1 MKHTNSK
8 RLALIGALIVPMVV
22 SAQDAAVAQP
32 PAPAAAVESSPA
44 QPAPAPAAEVAT
56 TKAPDPV
63 APVAAPAAETP
74 APAVAPVA
82 PVAAPA
88 VTLTE
93 IAPAAP
99 APAEA
104 PAPAPAA
111 VVAPAAEAA
120 KAKDTLSVDFP
131 DEDVRSILRNVADLF
146 ELNIVIPDT
155 LQGRTSIKLRD
166 VTWRQIFTVTLS
178 PVGYT
183 FVEEGN
189 IIKVISKGALDAEP
203 FVTSS
208 VTLQNV
214 AAATVDPVLRSLLT
228 IAQPATPTTAPVLG
242 GSLVLNSQNNEYII
256 TDKPFV
262 VQRIIETAKRLDIEP
277 RQVVIETKFVEVTA
291 EDAFDLAFKL
301 EGRRTFDTGVTGG
314 LNTLGQ
320 TPVSPAT
327 TLLTGP
333 GGTGTFNAVLS
344 AKDYTAVLQALKTN
358 GKTRLVSNPTVVA
371 VNGSKSQISVGKE
384 IQLVKKS
391 LNTGGSSTTPTS
403 ALEKDGTVFE
413 GVKIDV
419 TPQITSK
426 KLVSLAVKAEKTI
439 ASVSPSGSAEQTFY
453 DISKR
458 EATLNMLLLDG
469 QTAAIGGLLDN
480 KDEKKTSKVPL
491 LGDIPVVGNLFKS
504 TKNSANDT
512 NLLIFIT
519 ASILE
524 PSKTSYKSVATPEQL
539 FNLNLT
545 ERDIRGVSYEQSAEE
560 AKLMQAAQAKR
571 KAKQDA
577 LIEGKL
583 SKEAG
588 AK

>member
-22 SAQDAAVAQP
+22 SGQEAAVAQA
-32 PAPAAAVESSPA
+32 PAPAAAVESTPA
-44 QPAPAPAAEVAT
+44 QPAPAAEAVT

-63 APVAAPAAETP
+63 VAPVAETP
-74 APAVAPVA
+74 APVAETSA

-93 IAPAAP
+93 IPAAAP

-104 PAPAPAA
+104 PAPAPIVAA
-111 VVAPAAEAA
+111 APAADAT

-228 IAQPATPTTAPVLG
+228 IAQAATPTTAPVLG

-262 VQRIIETAKRLDIEP
+262 VQRIIETAKRLDVEP

-291 EDAFDLAFKL
+291 DDAFDLAFKL
-301 EGRRTFDTGVTGG
+301 EGRRDLGQNTTGG
-314 LNTLGQ
+314 LNTLNQ
-320 TPVSPAT
+320 TPVNPLS

-344 AKDYTAVLQALKTN
+344 SSDYSAVLQALKTN

-384 IQLVKKS
+384 IQLVKKTE
-391 LNTGGSSTTPTS
+391 NTGTNNSGTS

-413 GVKIDV
+413 GVTMDV

-426 KLVSLAVKAEKTI
+426 KLVSLAVKAQKTI

-491 LGDIPVVGNLFKS
+491 LGDIPLVGNLFKS

-571 KAKQDA
+571 KARQDA
-577 LIEGKL
+577 LIEAKI
-583 SKEAG
+583 SKDA
-588 AK
+588 ASK

>member
-22 SAQDAAVAQP
+22 SGQEAAVAP
-32 PAPAAAVESSPA
+32 ASAPAAAVETSPA
-44 QPAPAPAAEVAT
+44 QPAAAAEPAT
-56 TKAPDPV
+56 TNVPDPV
-63 APVAAPAAETP
+63 VAPAGEAAAPAA
-74 APAVAPVA
+74 APVS
-82 PVAAPA
+82 APA

-99 APAEA
+99 APTE
-104 PAPAPAA
+104 APAPAA
-111 VVAPAAEAA
+111 VEAPAAEAS

-189 IIKVISKGALDAEP
+189 IIKIISKGALDAEP

-228 IAQPATPTTAPVLG
+228 IAQPGTPTTPPVLG

-262 VQRIIETAKRLDIEP
+262 VQRIIETAKRLDVEP

-291 EDAFDLAFKL
+291 EDAFDLSLKL
-301 EGRRTFDTGVTGG
+301 EGRRDLGQNTTGG
-314 LNTLGQ
+314 LNTLNQ
-320 TPVSPAT
+320 LPVNPAT
-327 TLLTGP
+327 TLLSGP
-333 GGTGTFNAVLS
+333 GGAGTFNAVLS
-344 AKDYTAVLQALKTN
+344 STDYSAVLNALKTN

-384 IQLVKKS
+384 IQLVKKTE
-391 LNTGGSSTTPTS
+391 NTGNNNSGTS

-480 KDEKKTSKVPL
+480 KKEKKSSKVPL

-504 TKNSANDT
+504 TKNAANDT

-524 PSKTSYKSVATPEQL
+524 PSQTSYKSVATPEQL
-539 FNLNLT
+539 FNLDLT
-545 ERDIRGVSYEQSAEE
+545 ERDIRGISYEQSAEE

-577 LIEGKL
+577 LIEAKI
-583 SKEAG
+583 SKDAG
-588 AK
+588 LKK

>member
-1 MKHTNSK
+1 MV
-8 RLALIGALIVPMVV
+8 AIG
-22 SAQDAAVAQP
+22 QEAAVVQP
-32 PAPAAAVESSPA
+32 SAPVAAVESSPA
-44 QPAPAPAAEVAT
+44 QPVAAAETTTTTAPEAVAAPAPEA
-56 TKAPDPV
+56 
-63 APVAAPAAETP
+63 AAPAAET
-74 APAVAPVA
+74 
-82 PVAAPA
+82 AAPA
-88 VTLTE
+88 AESVTPVSVPAATLTE
-93 IAPAAP
+93 ITPAV
-99 APAEA
+99 PAEA
-104 PAPAPAA
+104 PAPAAVVDPAA
-111 VVAPAAEAA
+111 DAT

-178 PVGYT
+178 PIGYT

-208 VTLQNV
+208 VILENV
-214 AAATVDPVLRSLLT
+214 AASTIDPVLRSLLT
-228 IAQPATPTTAPVLG
+228 IAQAATPTTAPILG
-242 GSLVLNSQNNEYII
+242 GSLVLNSQNNEYIV

-291 EDAFDLAFKL
+291 EDAFDLSLKL
-301 EGRRTFDTGVTGG
+301 EGRRDLGQNTTGG
-314 LNTLGQ
+314 LNTLNQ
-320 TPVSPAT
+320 LPVSPAA
-327 TLLTGP
+327 TLLNGP

-344 AKDYTAVLQALKTN
+344 STDYSAVLNALKTN

-384 IQLVKKS
+384 IQLVKKTE
-391 LNTGGSSTTPTS
+391 NTGANNSGTS

-413 GVKIDV
+413 GVKVDV

-458 EATLNMLLLDG
+458 EATLNMLLIDG

-480 KDEKKTSKVPL
+480 KDEKKSSKVPL

-504 TKNSANDT
+504 TKNAANDT

-539 FNLNLT
+539 FDLDLT

-560 AKLMQAAQAKR
+560 ARLMQNAQAKR

-577 LIEGKL
+577 LIEAKIK
-583 SKEAG
+583 KESG
-588 AK
+588 VKK